1 MRPIQ
6 SFVTFVMIDDMKRHL
21 KSHSFKE
28 ANYTYE
34 DCGFIGKH
42 DLTMEVHLGKFH
54 SEKIECG
61 ICGFEA
67 KDMEMHK
74 RTFIA
79 TTQPTTQNNLT
90 QL

>member
-6 SFVTFVMIDDMKRHL
+6 RFVTFVMIDDMKRHL

-42 DLTMEVHLGKFH
+42 DLTMEVHLGKYH

-67 KDMEMHK
+67 KDIESLDTHLSTCEM
-74 RTFIA
+74 
-79 TTQPTTQNNLT
+79 
-90 QL
+90 